1 MKCIDELIASLDNTM
16 EREEN
21 DIIKANLALIKGLL
35 PKIQNS
41 QERLY
46 MEKIIGTFCEI
57 VDIQRDIINAS
68 DYADMIAAGFGP
80 TSTTAYVT
88 TISSN
93 QMDVISEI
101 EQDKAAHSYL
111 PTMGEFQTDDEV
123 RKAFYN
129 YLKYHTIKETKD
141 GRQKPLSKHTIYDY
155 CSRIR
160 VLYETF
166 LKDWQEGNLDGKIS
180 TIEETILPGKSF
192 LNAYNII
199 ITLRRYVMMK
209 DLELRQNPNVERDG
223 AEINPLDNPKNLGN
237 TIAALTKFE
246 AFKRCVLAQI

>member
-1 MKCIDELIASLDNTM
+1 MKSIDELISSLENTM

-80 TSTTAYVT
+80 TGTTAYVST
-88 TISSN
+88 VSSN
-93 QMDVISEI
+93 QIDIISEI

-141 GRQKPLSKHTIYDY
+141 GRQKQFSKHTIYDY

-166 LKDWQEGNLDGKIS
+166 FKDWQDGKLEGKIS
-180 TIEETILPGKSF
+180 TIEDAIIPGKNF

-199 ITLRRYVMMK
+199 TTLRRYVSIK
-209 DLELRQNPNVERDG
+209 ELELRQNPNIEKDG
-223 AEINPLDNPKNLGN
+223 TDVNPLDNHKNLGN
-237 TIAALTKFE
+237 TVAALTKFE
-246 AFKRCVLAQI
+246 AFKRNVLTQK